1 VPIVMGPHSSDE
13 AFALVF
19 LAAGFLGGQEAA
31 SVGSE
36 ALNLYLLA
44 SGAIA
49 TVFELIQS

>member
-1 VPIVMGPHSSDE
+1 MPIVVAPHSSDE
-13 AFALVF
+13 ALVLAF

-31 SVGSE
+31 SVDSE

-44 SGAIA
+44 KEAIA